1 MILFQ
6 APPGLF
12 LTFQRPFQ
20 ALPELLRA
28 LPGSSFIAS
37 ASLCFSGL
45 LLGSSWSLLGSA
57 WFLLSVLWSCPGDS
71 KLLPRLFRSVQLLG
85 SALMLPGLFPAYS
98 GFSPRNLVESAS
110 SRISKLLSGLFGF
123 SQNYVVSFTLY
134 EGAKPVIQTSH
145 QRAQRL
151 QSITA
156 NRARHF
162 ALA

>member
-45 LLGSSWSLLGSA
+45 LLGCSWSLLGSA
-57 WFLLSVLWSCPGDS
+57 WFLLSVLWSLPWRFPASSPPLSVCATLGLCFDAS
-71 KLLPRLFRSVQLLG
+71 RALPR
-85 SALMLPGLFPAYS
+85 YS

-151 QSITA
+151 QSITV

>member
-1 MILFQ
+1 M
-6 APPGLF
+6 LF
-12 LTFQRPFQ
+12 L
-20 ALPELLRA
+20 ALPLLLA
-28 LPGSSFIAS
+28 LPCAFLDSCWAVLG
-37 ASLCFSGL
+37 LCWVLPGFCFLSSGL
-45 LLGSSWSLLGSA
+45 
-57 WFLLSVLWSCPGDS
+57 CPGDS
-71 KLLPRLFRSVQLLG
+71 QLLPRLFRSVQLLG